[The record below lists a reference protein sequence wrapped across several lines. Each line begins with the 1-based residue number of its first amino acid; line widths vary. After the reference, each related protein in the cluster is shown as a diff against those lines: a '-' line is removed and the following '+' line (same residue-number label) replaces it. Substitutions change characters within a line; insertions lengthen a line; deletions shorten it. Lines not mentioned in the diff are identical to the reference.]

1 MADIESDFL
10 PKLRS
15 TDAKQRLDALSI
27 LVPDDAPICQS
38 HLHLVA
44 GVLPSLLAEI
54 NPLALKKL
62 YIALEELLRQ
72 DTLDPNQFQSIAT
85 VLVEKGLS
93 NTKPA
98 LKDQAKDI
106 LVALS
111 ARASLHS
118 APGQPNVVIQSLLA
132 GLSAKSP
139 KVLSE
144 SALCLQAIVEK
155 YGIFGMDVP
164 PFIRLVAPVFQN
176 KDLKVRRSAM
186 KIAALLAMKIGVE
199 PIKGMLGP
207 NTPKQYITAFEGV
220 MEEVIQDLQKQQEGS
235 ADSSSVQDGKVAA
248 NLEGKRAIS
257 PPVIVQH
264 FTYDPFDDCPPTS
277 FHLPKNW
284 DKMITDKNWKE
295 RKQILDD
302 QIKVL
307 SSLTRIDRTQ
317 LSLPQIFKQLKTI
330 IDSDLSVA
338 VVSAT
343 MRFAASLAVLIG
355 PMGPYSST
363 SKLLV
368 VACTNRLKERK
379 APVIAGYNLFM
390 HSLLVHSHR
399 LSDISADMW
408 AVAIPHKNSEVKED
422 SCRFLRT
429 IWASAI
435 VYNTVYYLGK
445 TKLSVQLPNQILQSA
460 IGQAPSGQTLG
471 SNSVDYTRYKDL
483 EDVVINYLLNDGFPG
498 AQKAL
503 PEGTPVSGELSP
515 GIQLKS
521 RVHRERVSFNS
532 ILIDITPS
540 QQNLQDPGDF
550 SGLNLVFDSLD
561 KLLGDSSAVIRAPA
575 LKAYAFGI
583 VAHISE
589 ILAFFTKVADGIS
602 QAAFNLLANLKARFG
617 AKDARKQTELMDLI
631 KKVCISVGRNDILD
645 ILEGR
650 TVPVVGQQK
659 SSLDAAD
666 HDALHSHPHLDSAST
681 VSATAPQSHG
691 RLFMPPSHQQPPQ
704 GAHTVNSG
712 VSGPGHNFVHSQL
725 TGVEQANSSKNKVS
739 TQRAIKPGIAPRE
752 PRDQKDQELTISTNP
767 NFYDQRKMST
777 IKWIIDP
784 FNADAPV
791 SLPARDELYNQLCQ
805 IIPPNYVSD
814 MFLKKVSSNAPAL
827 LSGQQGIPRGIDAKF
842 TGTSKTI
849 VDTVSLL
856 RNAML
861 GNHQGV
867 VAQRD
872 VLMKYISL
880 LFCDGFAAPATP
892 NTTQVKAAC
901 QITEDLINILID
913 NEVVLTISDLDYLF
927 PAILARLEQFNM
939 TQLKVQITS
948 LAERH
953 VHLTSF
959 ENIINVALMHL
970 LGRNARIQIRQ
981 MPTKFAIIRLVSVM
995 AEASRDNDH
1004 CLELSLAPIQSLL
1017 SIYKTS
1023 VNTDTYTFSEGHISE
1038 NYPKLRGGSARTIFI
1053 TCLATIINACDA
1065 LVRTKLMPLIEK
1077 TLHDKDLQDFRSL
1090 ILPCMTNQV
1099 EEPQNYIT
1107 QTAPE
1112 NPSIP
1117 LIDPLNGFSP
1127 AEHYANTSMRGQLG
1141 AQVFQSQKSM
1151 QSMTQASLQGPS
1163 LLTGP
1168 SLCQNTSI
1176 QSNNTSFSQ
1185 QLSPQIAPTDQLGH
1199 PLPLHEPSQ
1208 LQKNYVNSY
1217 LKTATTNASIAD
1229 APSPV
1234 TLTSTS
1240 PTHVLT
1246 NKVTS
1251 PTSKLAD
1258 SFPPLMDFGNIT
1270 LISPEANYTDRHYS
1284 IDSTRTPTTTRQF
1297 QPRSLAETHPFDD
1310 VLSEEALHQ
1319 LENQGHFHTTEL
1331 ENHVLALKRA
1341 VYLANTNQINV
1352 ATMLPRFINAA
1363 SNICHFFFLCEK
1375 SSEKHERQLRLL
1387 VIYAQFL
1394 HALCGPRGTILC
1406 APRSCILLAIT
1417 DMLVF
1422 MILFS
1427 DSQLQSASCCYSALI
1442 DLMQSANITDVIIC
1456 LIMLFMKVNACVKDS
1471 GKSLLQE
1478 LHLLQSVHLA
1488 RSEVREMF
1496 SSNGPALAVF
1506 SNVLLKLWAKIR
1518 TPFMQLISLAHGCR
1532 LDVATH
1538 IFKCSDLVNQE
1549 SLYKTSKTL
1558 TTPAIHWKRVAE
1570 EYPEFITTVGTN
1582 TCIMTTTVP
1591 DVLDQKGIQ
1600 STVLVLDDILLALN
1614 TFCLT
1619 DAGTSYSALF
1629 QNMISFVEELCSI
1642 LGSEIYLYIRKAI
1655 HDPLRTLIDKYV
1667 ASSGS

>member
-1 MADIESDFL
+1 MTDTDSDFL
-10 PKLRS
+10 AKLKS
-15 TDAKQRLDALSI
+15 ADAKQRLEALTV
-27 LVPDDAPICQS
+27 LVPDDSPVCQS
-38 HLHLVA
+38 YLHLVT
-44 GVLPSLLAEI
+44 GVIPSLLAEI

-62 YIALEELLRQ
+62 YTALEEALRQ
-72 DTLDPNQFQSIAT
+72 DLLDSSQFQSIAT
-85 VLVEKGLS
+85 VLIEKGLS

-106 LVALS
+106 LIALS
-111 ARASLHS
+111 VRASLHS

-139 KVLSE
+139 KVLTE
-144 SALCLQAIVEK
+144 SALCLQSIVEK

-176 KDLKVRRSAM
+176 KDLKVRRAAM
-186 KIAALLAMKIGVE
+186 KIAALLAMKVGVE

-220 MEEVIQDLQKQQEGS
+220 MEEVIQDLQKQQGGTDEAS
-235 ADSSSVQDGKVAA
+235 ATQDGRAPMGA
-248 NLEGKRAIS
+248 EGKRALS
-257 PPVIVQH
+257 PPVVVQR
-264 FTYDPFDDCPPTS
+264 FTYDPFDDSAPVS
-277 FHLPKNW
+277 FHLPKTW
-284 DKMITDKNWKE
+284 DKMIIDKNWKE

-302 QIKVL
+302 QIKAL
-307 SSLTRIDRTQ
+307 SSLTRIDRSQ

-338 VVSAT
+338 VVSAS
-343 MRFAASLAVLIG
+343 MRFAASLAVLTG
-355 PMGPYSST
+355 PMGPYAST

-422 SCRFLRT
+422 SCRLLRT

-460 IGQAPSGQTLG
+460 IGQLPSGQTLG
-471 SNSVDYTRYKDL
+471 SNSMDYARYKEL
-483 EDVVINYLLNDGFPG
+483 EDIVINYLLNDGFPG
-498 AQKAL
+498 PQKAV
-503 PEGTPVSGELSP
+503 PEGTAISGELSP

-521 RVHRERVSFNS
+521 RVHREHVSVNS
-532 ILIDITPS
+532 ILVDLTLS
-540 QQNLQDPGDF
+540 QQNPQDLGDF
-550 SGLNLVFDSLD
+550 TGLNLVFDSLD
-561 KLLGDSSAVIRAPA
+561 KLLGDSSAVIRTPA

-583 VAHISE
+583 VAHVSE
-589 ILAFFTKVADGIS
+589 IVALFNGIADGIS
-602 QAAFNLLANLKARFG
+602 QAAANLLTNLKTRLG
-617 AKDARKQTELMDLI
+617 NKDARKQAELMDLI
-631 KKVCISVGRNDILD
+631 KKVCLSVGRTDILD

-650 TVPVVGQQK
+650 IVPVIGQQRPP
-659 SSLDAAD
+659 A
-666 HDALHSHPHLDSAST
+666 
-681 VSATAPQSHG
+681 ATADRDTSHLPSGSAPTLSVPAPQTHG
-691 RLFMPPSHQQPPQ
+691 KLFMPPGNQQTSQ
-704 GAHTVNSG
+704 GAYAPNNG
-712 VSGPGHNFVHSQL
+712 VGGTGHNFVNPQL
-725 TGVEQANSSKNKVS
+725 TNLEQANFSKTKQS
-739 TQRAIKPGIAPRE
+739 AQRGIKPGIAPKE
-752 PRDQKDQELTISTNP
+752 LKDQKDQELTISTNP
-767 NFYDQRKMST
+767 NLYEQRKAST

-791 SLPARDELYNQLCQ
+791 SIPARDELYNQLCQ
-805 IIPPNYVSD
+805 IVPSSYVAD

-827 LSGQQGIPRGIDAKF
+827 LSGQQGIPRGVDAKF

-849 VDTVSLL
+849 VDTVNLL
-856 RNAML
+856 RSAML
-861 GNHQGV
+861 GNPQGV

-872 VLMKYISL
+872 VLMKYVSL

-1023 VNTDTYTFSEGHISE
+1023 VNTDTYAFSEGHLSE
-1038 NYPKLRGGSARTIFI
+1038 NYPKFRGGSARTIFI

-1077 TLHDKDLQDFRSL
+1077 TLNDKDLQDFRSL
-1090 ILPCMTNQV
+1090 ILPCMVNQV
-1099 EEPQNYIT
+1099 EEVQDYGNRPVQ
-1107 QTAPE
+1107 E
-1112 NPSIP
+1112 NLSTPP
-1117 LIDPLNGFSP
+1117 IDPLNGFSP

-1141 AQVFQSQKSM
+1141 AQVFQTQKSM
-1151 QSMTQASLQGPS
+1151 QSMNQASLQGPS

-1168 SLCQNTSI
+1168 SLYQNTSI

-1185 QLSPQIAPTDQLGH
+1185 QLSPQSVLANQPDRS
-1199 PLPLHEPSQ
+1199 LPPHGPPQ
-1208 LQKNYVNSY
+1208 LQRNYLADY
-1217 LKTATTNASIAD
+1217 LEGATTDASLAD
-1229 APSPV
+1229 APSPA
-1234 TLTSTS
+1234 TLSSAS
-1240 PTHVLT
+1240 PTHALA
-1246 NKVTS
+1246 NKTAS
-1251 PTSKLAD
+1251 PISKLAD
-1258 SFPPLMDFGNIT
+1258 SFPPLMDFGSIT
-1270 LISPEANYTDRHYS
+1270 LISPEASYTGRHYS
-1284 IDSTRTPTTTRQF
+1284 LDSTRTPTTTQQF
-1297 QPRSLAETHPFDD
+1297 QPRTLAETHPFDD
-1310 VLSEEALHQ
+1310 VLSEETLRQ
-1319 LENQGHFHTTEL
+1319 LENQGCYQLSEL
-1331 ENHVLALKRA
+1331 EKHILALKRA

-1352 ATMLPRFINAA
+1352 STMLPRFINA
-1363 SNICHFFFLCEK
+1363 SSSICRFFLLCEG
-1375 SSEKHERQLRLL
+1375 SSEKLQRRLRLL
-1387 VIYAQFL
+1387 IIYAQFL
-1394 HALCGPRGTILC
+1394 HALCGSRGTILC
-1406 APRSCILLAIT
+1406 APRSCILLAVT
-1417 DMLVF
+1417 DMLIF
-1422 MILFS
+1422 MVLFA
-1427 DSQLQSASCCYSALI
+1427 DNQVQSASCCYSALI
-1442 DLMQSANITDVIIC
+1442 DLMQSANITDIMTCMII
-1456 LIMLFMKVNACVKDS
+1456 LFTKVGVCTKDS
-1471 GKSLLQE
+1471 GRSLLYE
-1478 LHLLQSVHLA
+1478 LHLLPNVHLVHPEIKDRLSA
-1488 RSEVREMF
+1488 
-1496 SSNGPALAVF
+1496 NGAVLTTIN
-1506 SNVLLKLWAKIR
+1506 NVLVKLWAKLR

-1532 LDVATH
+1532 LDVANH

-1549 SLYKTSKTL
+1549 SLYKATGTSSN
-1558 TTPAIHWKRVAE
+1558 PAIYWRKIAE
-1570 EYPEFITTVGTN
+1570 EYPEFITTVAGN
-1582 TCIMTTTVP
+1582 ACIVTTTVP
-1591 DVLDQKGIQ
+1591 DVLDQRSIH
-1600 STVLVLDDILLALN
+1600 STVLVLEDILLALN
-1614 TFCLT
+1614 LFYL
-1619 DAGTSYSALF
+1619 AGGGSFYSTLS
-1629 QNMISFVEELCSI
+1629 QGVVSFLEELCSI
-1642 LGSEIYLYIRKAI
+1642 LGSEIYLYLRKAI
-1655 HDPLRTLIDKYV
+1655 KGPLRLLIDQYV
-1667 ASSGS
+1667 ASSES